1 MEAIRTVLCPIDFS
15 PATERQ
21 LAFAVDL
28 CRLFGARLVL
38 HHNLDTAPPGAA
50 VGWMWSGAHPGA
62 PTEAGDEERLRR
74 LMAALPEGL
83 EVEAKITHGLPST
96 SVVTVGELVG
106 ADLVVITTHG
116 KSPEEHTSVTEQ
128 VLERARC
135 GVLALHEVGGES
147 SPPRLVAVGEAPRAV
162 VVPTDFSKESM
173 AAVECAFELAR
184 RLPLEPHLLHV
195 VSPGGVTVKASSEE
209 PSSALAEESRRRL
222 NALVPADL
230 DGRVFVHVGVG
241 DPGHE
246 IAAAAERLVAAFVV
260 MGEHTRAGWR
270 RWFTRDTSRSVLH
283 EVRCPVWYVPGTAV

>member
-1 MEAIRTVLCPIDFS
+1 MEAIRTILCPVDFS

-21 LAFAVDL
+21 LAFAADL
-28 CRLFGARLVL
+28 CRLFGAKLVL
-38 HHNLDTAPPGAA
+38 HHNLAVAPPGAG
-50 VGWMWSGAHPGA
+50 VGWMWSGEHGGA
-62 PTEAGDEERLRR
+62 PSEAGDEERLRR
-74 LMAALPEGL
+74 LMATLPEGI

-128 VLERARC
+128 VLDRARC
-135 GVLALHEVGGES
+135 GVLALHEAREGEA
-147 SPPRLVAVGEAPRAV
+147 PERLVAAGEPPRPV

-195 VSPGGVTVKASSEE
+195 VSPGGVAAKATSEE
-209 PSSALAEESRRRL
+209 PSSALAEEGRRRL
-222 NALVPADL
+222 AELVPADL

-270 RWFTRDTSRSVLH
+270 RWLTRDTSRAVLH
-283 EVRCPVWYVPGTAV
+283 EVRCPVWYVPGTAA